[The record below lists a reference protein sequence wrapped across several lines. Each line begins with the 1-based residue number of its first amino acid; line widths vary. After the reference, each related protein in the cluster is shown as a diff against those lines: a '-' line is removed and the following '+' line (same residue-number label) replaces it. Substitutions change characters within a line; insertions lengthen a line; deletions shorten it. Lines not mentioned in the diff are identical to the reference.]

1 MVIEQVNIMNIII
14 PRDLRF
20 CLMQT
25 TEFDVFLQKQVK
37 HQENKM
43 LVLSNNENKELLR
56 LKRDN
61 MQKLAAL
68 QHDIDV
74 EEISLQETE
83 IVAESNKIVK
93 GINALKV

>member
-1 MVIEQVNIMNIII
+1 
-14 PRDLRF
+14 
-20 CLMQT
+20 MQT

-61 MQKLAAL
+61 MQKLTAL

-74 EEISLQETE
+74 EEISL
-83 IVAESNKIVK
+83 
-93 GINALKV
+93 

>member
-1 MVIEQVNIMNIII
+1 MGDNIII

-43 LVLSNNENKELLR
+43 LVLKNNENKIDEIMVMKFVLR
-56 LKRDN
+56 TNKCW
-61 MQKLAAL
+61 
-68 QHDIDV
+68 
-74 EEISLQETE
+74 TE
-83 IVAESNKIVK
+83 GYSFFC
-93 GINALKV
+93 